1 MMPVQVHD
9 PLRWRPSPSDVQRT
23 VASSEFRLLVGEAGD
38 LYEPPAGW
46 RVRYLGLVIEVTGL
60 IFAYPGAKEPAVDD
74 LEFSVADGEIFGF
87 LGPNGAGK
95 STTQKVLTGLLR
107 DYEGKVRLLERDVRD
122 WGSDLYEQIGV
133 GFELPVHYGRLTAR
147 ENLRYFASL
156 YEGETAEVDELLEQ
170 LDLLDHADVRVDR
183 FSKGMRVRLSF
194 ARSVLCRPQLL
205 FLDEPTTG
213 LDPVSARRV
222 KDLILGYR
230 DRGVTV
236 FLTTH
241 DMAIADELCDRVA
254 FLVEGRIALIDSPR
268 ELKVRY
274 GEQCVRVEY
283 RVDGKLEARDFPL
296 AALAEN
302 PAFLA
307 TLRETSLETIHT
319 QETSLERVFIRVT
332 GRELS

>member
-1 MMPVQVHD
+1 
-9 PLRWRPSPSDVQRT
+9 
-23 VASSEFRLLVGEAGD
+23 
-38 LYEPPAGW
+38 
-46 RVRYLGLVIEVTGL
+46 VIEVSGL
-60 IFAYPGAKEPAVDD
+60 VFAYPGARHPAVDE
-74 LEFSVADGEIFGF
+74 LEFSVEDGEIFGF

-107 DYEGKVRLLERDVRD
+107 DYRGKVQVLEREVRD

-156 YEGETAEVDELLEQ
+156 YQGVTVDPDELLEQ
-170 LDLLDHADVRVDR
+170 VDLLEQADVRVDR

-194 ARSVLCRPQLL
+194 ARSILCRPRLL

-222 KDLILGYR
+222 KDLILQHR
-230 DRGVTV
+230 ARGVTV

-241 DMAIADELCDRVA
+241 DMATADELCDRVA
-254 FLVEGRIALIDSPR
+254 FLVDGRIALIDAPR

-274 GEQCVRVEY
+274 GEQRVRVEY
-283 RVDGKLEARDFPL
+283 RNDGTLEARDFPMDGLAENTAFL
-296 AALAEN
+296 AALRQ
-302 PAFLA
+302 P
-307 TLRETSLETIHT
+307 SLETIHT
-319 QETSLERVFIRVT
+319 QETSLERIFIRVT
-332 GRELS
+332 GRELA

>member
-1 MMPVQVHD
+1 
-9 PLRWRPSPSDVQRT
+9 
-23 VASSEFRLLVGEAGD
+23 
-38 LYEPPAGW
+38 
-46 RVRYLGLVIEVTGL
+46 VIEVSGL
-60 IFAYPGAKEPAVDD
+60 DFAYPGTTAPAVNG
-74 LEFSVADGEIFGF
+74 LEFAVEDGEVFGF

-107 DYEGKVRLLERDVRD
+107 DYRGKVRVLEREVRD

-156 YEGETAEVDELLEQ
+156 YEGETEDPDLLLEQ
-170 LDLLDHADVRVDR
+170 VDLREQADVRVDR

-194 ARSVLCRPQLL
+194 ARSILCRPRLL

-222 KDLILGYR
+222 KDLILQHR
-230 DRGVTV
+230 ERGVTV

-241 DMAIADELCDRVA
+241 DMATADELCDRVA
-254 FLVEGRIALIDSPR
+254 FLVDGRIALIDAPR

-274 GEQCVRVEY
+274 GEQRVRVEY
-283 RVDGKLEARDFPL
+283 RANGALEARDFAL
-296 AALAEN
+296 EGLAEN
-302 PAFLA
+302 AAFQA
-307 TLRETSLETIHT
+307 ALREPSLETIHT
-319 QETSLERVFIRVT
+319 QETSLERIFIRVT
-332 GRELS
+332 GQELA